1 MDLMTTGLAIC
12 LIIAS
17 KLNKRSVPQ
26 PMQVHATN
34 NDLENELAFGQQ
46 TLDSKNNGTV
56 MRKR

>member
-1 MDLMTTGLAIC
+1 MTTGLAIC

-46 TLDSKNNGTV
+46 TLDNKNNGTV